1 MLRRQQFEQGDQRIV
16 VRLVLVAQRFLV
28 VLEVEVGE
36 FDLGRQG
43 GNERLSNLPVEE
55 IGLRIRQSSPFKLV
69 ELLHK
74 LLVLGEQAVE
84 QGGIENEPLVNVR
97 DDQMPYFQV
106 LMRDPFPQ
114 VIQHQF
120 LKRLGIQILS
130 GDHLRLVRRL
140 LRLHYNP
147 DRGRRIRSVVD
158 HQIVP
163 ALGIDKV
170 GRVVIRL
177 LQKVAD
183 QVLMKLLAF
192 GIVGPIQQSHQIRL
206 EPFDR

>member
-84 QGGIENEPLVNVR
+84 QGGIENEPLVNIR

-120 LKRLGIQILS
+120 LKRLSIQILS

-140 LRLHYNP
+140 LRLHNNP
-147 DRGRRIRSVVD
+147 DRGRRIRSIMD

-163 ALGIDKV
+163 AFGIDEV
-170 GRVVIRL
+170 ARIVIRL

-183 QVLMKLLAF
+183 QILMKLLAF
-192 GIVGPIQQSHQIRL
+192 GIVGSIQQSHQVRL
-206 EPFDR
+206 KTFDR